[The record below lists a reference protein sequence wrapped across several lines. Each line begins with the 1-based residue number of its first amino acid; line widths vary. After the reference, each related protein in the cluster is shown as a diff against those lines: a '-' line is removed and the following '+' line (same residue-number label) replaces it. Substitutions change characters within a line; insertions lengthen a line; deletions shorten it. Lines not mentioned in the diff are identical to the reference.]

1 MTRTENR
8 KNKIDWQILA
18 FPVGIRFF
26 INPENIANEEEIFD
40 FLKIIKEEEKEK
52 IRGVLNE
59 LKKSKEQQ
67 VEKITELSGI
77 ELKFYYE
84 NINLPTNGI

>member
-1 MTRTENR
+1 MKTEE
-8 KNKIDWQILA
+8 NKIHWQILA
-18 FPVGIRFF
+18 FPTGIRFLL
-26 INPENIANEEEIFD
+26 NPENITNEEEIFD
-40 FLKIIKEEEKEK
+40 FLKGIKDDEKEK

-59 LKKSKEQQ
+59 LKKSKEKQ
-67 VEKITELSGI
+67 VEKIIELSGI

>member
-1 MTRTENR
+1 MKTEE
-8 KNKIDWQILA
+8 NKIHWQILA
-18 FPVGIRFF
+18 FPTGIRFLL
-26 INPENIANEEEIFD
+26 NPENIINEEEIFD

-59 LKKSKEQQ
+59 LKKSKEKQ
-67 VEKITELSGI
+67 VEKIIELSGI

>member
-1 MTRTENR
+1 MKTEE
-8 KNKIDWQILA
+8 NKIHWQILA
-18 FPVGIRFF
+18 FPTGIRFLL
-26 INPENIANEEEIFD
+26 NPENITNKEEIFD

-59 LKKSKEQQ
+59 LKKSKEKQ
-67 VEKITELSGI
+67 VEKIIELSGI